1 MQKLVSAKTLVEQL
15 EKGKAKG
22 YLSTVKKI
30 NEGIEKHKNVKEVLV
45 IAIDLSD
52 KKVNVNGQK
61 TFETEVP
68 VKDSY
73 EEAYKSIIE
82 SLVLTTKKDVDL
94 VRLKESLLSQ
104 EILTKLKNEK
114 QFVISDKKP
123 FLEVLIEDTRYMEMG
138 NITID
143 FAI

>member
-22 YLSTVKKI
+22 YLNTVKKI
-30 NEGIEKHKNVKEVLV
+30 NEGIEKHKNFKEVLV
-45 IAIDLSD
+45 VAIDFSD
-52 KKVNVNGQK
+52 KKVHVNGQK

-68 VKDSY
+68 VQGSY
-73 EEAYKSIIE
+73 EDTYKSIID

-94 VRLKESLLSQ
+94 AILKESLLSE
-104 EILTKLKNEK
+104 EILNKVRSEK

-123 FLEVLIEDTRYMEMG
+123 FIEVLIEDTRYMDMG
-138 NITID
+138 NLTID